1 MANDPGRAAGFRAPR
16 LNMCFQAVGL
26 GDIVAAFK
34 KPVRA
39 AFFAVLVVLAA
50 GCATK
55 PPLDV
60 PLKGIIQAQ
69 DDLNPSP
76 DGRSSPLRISIFQ
89 LRKVDKFKD
98 ADFFAL
104 YDDARAVLGGDMIE
118 REDLTL
124 KPGDVRKYEREVDPE
139 TRYIGVIGAYR
150 DINQAKWSG
159 YVEMPEKSLLKLMK
173 RDPITITASRLAIDI
188 SVGD

>member
-1 MANDPGRAAGFRAPR
+1 
-16 LNMCFQAVGL
+16 
-26 GDIVAAFK
+26 VA
-34 KPVRA
+34 
-39 AFFAVLVVLAA
+39 LAA
-50 GCATK
+50 GCAAK
-55 PPLDV
+55 PPVDV
-60 PLKGIIQAQ
+60 PLRGIIQAQ
-69 DDLNPSP
+69 DDLNPSL

-104 YDDARAVLGGDMIE
+104 YDDANTVLGADMIG

-150 DINQAKWSG
+150 DINQAKWLG
-159 YVEMPEKSLLKLMK
+159 YVEMPDKSLLKLMK